1 MSTQF
6 LNSSSPRPDVLIN
19 NISIDK
25 YRRPARIFN
34 QSTSPSTNVDVAG
47 YHTVLIQTQPLVTLY
62 EEDTRFYV
70 LNLGDP
76 ARTSFGTGDIVKC
89 EIQTY
94 SGFDGVPIVSCE
106 KTNTGTYLV
115 KISNLTKTGSPVA
128 ARSLNGFCQI
138 SIELIKFDG
147 LPA

>member
-1 MSTQF
+1 MSTQY
-6 LNSSSPRPDVLIN
+6 LNSSTPQPSIAIN
-19 NISIDK
+19 NISLDK
-25 YRRPARIFN
+25 YSRPARLFN
-34 QSTSPSTNVDVAG
+34 QGTSPTTNVDAAG
-47 YHTVLIQTQPLVTLY
+47 YHTIVIQTMPLVTLFG
-62 EEDTRFYV
+62 EETRFNV
-70 LNLGDP
+70 LNLGES
-76 ARTSFGTGDIVKC
+76 ARTAWTTGDIVKC

-147 LPA
+147 LP

>member
-6 LNSSSPRPDVLIN
+6 LNSSTPRPDILIN
-19 NISIDK
+19 NVSIDK
-25 YRRPARIFN
+25 YSRPARLFN
-34 QSTSPSTNVDVAG
+34 QGTSPSTNVDVAG
-47 YHTVLIQTQPLVTLY
+47 YHTVVIQTQPLVTLFG
-62 EEDTRFYV
+62 EDTRFYV
-70 LNLGDP
+70 LNLGESG
-76 ARTSFGTGDIVKC
+76 RTAWTTGDIIKC

-106 KTNTGTYLV
+106 KTNTGTFLV

-128 ARSLNGFCQI
+128 EYALNGFCQI

-147 LPA
+147 LP

>member
-6 LNSSSPRPDVLIN
+6 LNSDTPRPDIRIN
-19 NISIDK
+19 NVSIDK
-25 YRRPARIFN
+25 YSRPARLFN

-47 YHTVLIQTQPLVTLY
+47 YHTVLIQTQPLVTLFG
-62 EEDTRFYV
+62 EDTRFNV

-76 ARTSFGTGDIVKC
+76 ARTAWVTGDIIKC

-94 SGFDGVPIVSCE
+94 AGFDGVPIVSCE
-106 KTNTGTYLV
+106 KTNTGNFLV

-128 ARSLNGFCQI
+128 PYSLNGHCQI

-147 LPA
+147 LP